1 MADETLNQEDKK
13 ISEGSRTLGEVV
25 NSLPIVKY
33 LITTLPEKLSN
44 FNFLGSVIAEL
55 NKQDFRTSNSYEG
68 TTLLTQEEIDFITRE
83 GVSQI
88 EDRISEDIT
97 REQIG
102 IVIVGGRIDAEA
114 SFIQQEV
121 NNMSVEDAGQYFVDY
136 KKVEASVQEKYG
148 NIIETY
154 PELKGYFIEREK
166 EQEEKK
172 VKFEELFRDGYE
184 VRHHTSPGRTEHH
197 REAQRGRTLSGAH
210 GCHQRPVLRH
220 EINIHCTRSRVF
232 TTTDLCC

>member
-25 NSLPIVKY
+25 NGLPIVKY

-55 NKQDFRTSNSYEG
+55 NKQDFRPSNSYEG

-83 GVSQI
+83 GISQI

-97 REQIG
+97 REQNG

-114 SFIQQEV
+114 SFIQQEA

-136 KKVEASVQEKYG
+136 KNVEA
-148 NIIETY
+148 
-154 PELKGYFIEREK
+154 
-166 EQEEKK
+166 
-172 VKFEELFRDGYE
+172 
-184 VRHHTSPGRTEHH
+184 
-197 REAQRGRTLSGAH
+197 
-210 GCHQRPVLRH
+210 
-220 EINIHCTRSRVF
+220 
-232 TTTDLCC
+232 